1 MNNNNNSATLSLL
14 ENTILNGFLN
24 YTATRSATSATSA
37 TSASDI
43 SYLNQ
48 PITPQYQLESILNN
62 ILNINNIYS
71 STNYNQA
78 IETSMQEDTCV
89 KHVLS
94 EEGKRKLNIV
104 LYDEK
109 TYPDKI
115 CPIYQTPFIHHEKV
129 TQLPCKHIFKSEAI
143 MHWLEKEKAE
153 CPVCRI
159 KLPSKEASS
168 SSHFLPM
175 PLLESHPFF

>member
-1 MNNNNNSATLSLL
+1 MNNNNNNSTTLSLL
-14 ENTILNGFLN
+14 ENAIINGFLN
-24 YTATRSATSATSA
+24 YTSATSATSA
-37 TSASDI
+37 TSNEI
-43 SYLNQ
+43 SRLNQ
-48 PITPQYQLESILNN
+48 PIMPQYQMDDILNN

-71 STNYNQA
+71 AGYNQA
-78 IETSMQEDTCV
+78 IETSMQEDTSV

-94 EEGKRKLNIV
+94 EEGKQKLNIV

-109 TYPDKI
+109 IHPDKI
-115 CPIYQTPFIHHEKV
+115 CPIHQTPFTHHEKI

-159 KLPSKEASS
+159 KLPSKEASYS
-168 SSHFLPM
+168 SYPPPM